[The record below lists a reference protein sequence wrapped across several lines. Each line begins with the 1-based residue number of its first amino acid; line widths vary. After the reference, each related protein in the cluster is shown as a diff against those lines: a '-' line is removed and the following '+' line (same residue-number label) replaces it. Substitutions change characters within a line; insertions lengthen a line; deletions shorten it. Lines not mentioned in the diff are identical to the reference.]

1 MITEEQR
8 QHYLSFS
15 DNDRSLQ
22 SYIDV
27 LVEEKAKDD
36 ILGWQ
41 DIADLVEEAYD
52 YTKSRH
58 WYYRNYGSYY
68 DTLRDDFLHGEDK
81 EEETVDT
88 VDTDSFQ
95 SKLLELQ
102 KEKVKISDERTQ
114 TRAYI
119 RRLAREDTLK
129 EIALQAVENM
139 SAKKLLPTYTK
150 SKTAISTNREN
161 EAIVLLGDWHY
172 GFDFELPWNKFNPE
186 ICRERVAKLLN
197 ETIEYCNRNDVRRIH
212 VFNLSDLIAG
222 RIHLTIRL
230 ESRIDTITQTM
241 EVSEILSEFLNDLT
255 EDFEVEYYSCIDNHS
270 RLEPNKAD
278 SLDLESLCRITDW
291 YLNSRLGDRVTFH
304 ENKYGLDIITTN
316 ILGHNVAGVHG
327 HLDKPQ
333 KCIEDISLI
342 TRQSYDLICM
352 AHLHHFSMD
361 EKSGCRVI
369 GNGAL
374 MGTDGFASNL
384 RLHSKPSQTIVIVS
398 KRRVCEDIH
407 IVELD

>member
-1 MITEEQR
+1 MISEEQR
-8 QHYLSFS
+8 QHYLSLS
-15 DNDRSLQ
+15 DNGRSLQ
-22 SYIDV
+22 SYIEV
-27 LVEEKAKDD
+27 LVEEKAQYD

-139 SAKKLLPTYTK
+139 SAKKLLPTISSHK
-150 SKTAISTNREN
+150 SSGTTEE
-161 EAIVLLGDWHY
+161 EALLILSDWHY
-172 GFDFELPWNKFNPE
+172 GMDFSLPWNTYNPK
-186 ICRERVAKLLN
+186 IARERIAKLLN
-197 ETIEYCNRNDVRRIH
+197 ETIQYCEERDIDRIH
-212 VFNLSDLIAG
+212 VMNLSDLIAG

-241 EVSEILSEFLNDLT
+241 EVSEILSEFLNELANH
-255 EDFEVEYYSCIDNHS
+255 FEVEYYSCIDNHS

-291 YLNSRLGDRVTFH
+291 YLRSRLSTRVIFH
-304 ENKYGLDIITTN
+304 NNTYGNDIITTN
-316 ILGHNVAGVHG
+316 ILGHNIAGVHG

-361 EKSGCRVI
+361 EKCGCRII
-369 GNGAL
+369 GVAAL
-374 MGTDGFASNL
+374 MGTDSFSSNL